1 MKRVLVDQGS
11 GTEIICLDL
20 YKGLDLKPEDLT
32 AYNSLL
38 VCFDGKVV
46 ILKG

>member
-11 GTEIICLDL
+11 GAKIMYPNL
-20 YKGLDLKPEDLT
+20 YKRLNLKPKDLT

-38 VCFDGKVV
+38 VSFDGKVV
-46 ILKG
+46 IPRG